1 MQDLSSFFEP
11 AALKDIFD
19 GLLKGYYDVIKRE
32 YRVSIGADKID
43 LSLFERDQDKHFRAI
58 QRKVLQGRYTFSAFL
73 EHEIPKV
80 DSKDMRTISI
90 ASIRDTI
97 VQRALYDYLYDQIDA
112 QLDDSVYGYRRG
124 RSAHDAVRKIRR
136 YFREERVFV
145 FDADLSKFF
154 DEIDHE
160 TMMEK
165 VDCLNEIDPVA
176 SKLIFRFLKTSK
188 ISPAEGKRVKEAK
201 GKQLKYKP
209 ERRTAGVPQ
218 GGVLSG
224 LLSNLYLSK
233 FDQEIVSEFP
243 GYVRYADDFVICCQS
258 KAECDSLREYV
269 RNHLP
274 KGSRLNESKTTDCVR
289 ADRGVDFLGF
299 RITSSKLR
307 VRGRNIGKFK
317 QRIDGV
323 IARQTEMKFSEWERA
338 LEYLIRNLKLKIE
351 GPQEEDLQEY
361 ANAGFIVAQYRR
373 SWIGFFRIVDDDE
386 QIRQLD
392 RWLRT
397 RVKHYMW
404 KRFSVKLSL
413 TQLQKAG
420 LPTLLNTKYK
430 ARKSPPIKPNDG
442 LAISE

>member
-11 AALKDIFD
+11 AALKENFD
-19 GLLKGYYDVIKRE
+19 RLLEGHYDVIKKKH
-32 YRVSIGADKID
+32 RVSIGADKID
-43 LSLFERDQDKHFRAI
+43 LSLFRRDQDKHLRAV
-58 QRKVLQGRYTFSAFL
+58 QRKVMQGRYTFSAFL

-97 VQRALYDYLYDQIDA
+97 VQRALYNYLYDQVDA
-112 QLDDSVYGYRRG
+112 RLDDSIYGYRRG
-124 RSAHDAVRKIRR
+124 RSAHDAVKKIRWH
-136 YFREERVFV
+136 FREKRVFV

-165 VDCLNEIDPVA
+165 VNRLDGIAPVA
-176 SKLIFRFLKTSK
+176 SKLIFRFLKTRK
-188 ISPAEGKRVKEAK
+188 ISPTEGKRVKEAK
-201 GKQLKYKP
+201 GKLLKYKP

-224 LLSNLYLSK
+224 LLSNLYLAE
-233 FDQEIVSEFP
+233 FDQEVVSEFS
-243 GYVRYADDFVICCQS
+243 GYVRYADDFVICCES
-258 KAECDSLREYV
+258 KAECASLREYV
-269 RNHLP
+269 KVHLP
-274 KGSRLNESKTTDCVR
+274 KGSRLNESKTTDCVL

-323 IARQTEMKFSEWERA
+323 IAKQTEIKFSKWEKA
-338 LEYLIRNLKLKIE
+338 LGYLVRNIKLKIE
-351 GPQEEDLQEY
+351 GPREEDLQEY
-361 ANAGFIVAQYRR
+361 ANAGFTVAKYRR

-386 QIRQLD
+386 QIRQID

-397 RVKHYMW
+397 RVKLYMW
-404 KRFSVKLSL
+404 KRFRVKLSF
-413 TQLQKAG
+413 TQLQEAG

-430 ARKSPPIKPNDG
+430 ARKSLPIEPTDG